1 MIEPVPTENQSMCFL
16 STATKSDDKEREV
29 LGRPSS
35 VCQRRV
41 GAFDRA
47 GAQTSLHPVING
59 ISSTF
64 ANNRPE

>member
-35 VCQRRV
+35 VWTLPTESRR
-41 GAFDRA
+41 
-47 GAQTSLHPVING
+47 I
-59 ISSTF
+59 
-64 ANNRPE
+64 